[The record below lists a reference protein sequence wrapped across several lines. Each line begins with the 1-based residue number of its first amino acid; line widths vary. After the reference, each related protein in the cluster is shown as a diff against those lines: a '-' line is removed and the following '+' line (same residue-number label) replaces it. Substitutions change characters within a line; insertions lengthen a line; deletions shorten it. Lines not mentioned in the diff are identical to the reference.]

1 MELLLFPSLL
11 ILLPSFFF
19 LSVIVKIVKKIKA
32 IDSNKKLPPGP
43 WRLPFIGN
51 LHQLVGSLPHRI
63 LRDLANQHGPL
74 IHLQLGEISTI
85 VVSSP
90 EIAKEVLGYCHGTIW
105 QLLETS
111 TKNLH
116 SGAFNSKKSA
126 IL

>member
-1 MELLLFPSLL
+1 
-11 ILLPSFFF
+11 
-19 LSVIVKIVKKIKA
+19 IKA

-63 LRDLANQHGPL
+63 LRDLANQHGPCDYL
-74 IHLQLGEISTI
+74 WLQ
-85 VVSSP
+85 
-90 EIAKEVLGYCHGTIW
+90 GYCIGTIW
-105 QLLETS
+105 QLLETT